1 MGTLNLL
8 EVGSI
13 KRETAQVVLGQEI
26 CQTCAQDWA
35 HSLANLQQNGTDGK
49 FRETGEKS
57 SLPLRRTKD
66 LAQRQPVLPPKPLWS
81 PSAWRHV

>member
-1 MGTLNLL
+1 MVGTLNVL
-8 EVGSI
+8 ELGSI
-13 KRETAQVVLGQEI
+13 KRATAQVVLGQEI

-66 LAQRQPVLPPKPLWS
+66 FGSTAACVAS
-81 PSAWRHV
+81 